1 MTFEQLSI
9 FVAVAER
16 EHLTNAALAIG
27 LTPSAVSSAI
37 RNLEAFY
44 GVELFHRVGR
54 RIELTY
60 EGRVFLGEAKA
71 TLARAK
77 AAALVLSD
85 LGGLQK
91 GELVVFA
98 SQTIASY
105 WLPAMLMRFK
115 IRYPGIDLKL
125 MIGNT
130 TTVAKAVLDGLAE
143 VGFVEGSVDE
153 PALSFQSL
161 AEDELL
167 VVVGPRHPWATGK
180 PVSATDLVSDTNWVL
195 REQGSGTRAA
205 FERAISNIGV
215 KPADLAVTL
224 ELPSNEAVI
233 SAAREG
239 MCAAVVSGAV
249 AAPLLTQ
256 GLLVKANFPLPSRQ
270 FAILRHKQRHYSRA
284 SLTLEELCR
293 EDKAGKVENWDDWA
307 L

>member
-9 FVAVAER
+9 FIAVAER
-16 EHLTNAALAIG
+16 EHLTNAASAIG

-37 RNLEAFY
+37 RNLEASY

-60 EGRVFLGEAKA
+60 EGRVFLGEARA
-71 TLARAK
+71 TLARAN

-115 IRYPGIDLKL
+115 NRYPGIDLKL

-130 TTVAKAVLDGLAE
+130 TTAAKAVLDGLAE

-153 PALSFQSL
+153 PALNVQPL

-167 VVVGPRHPWATGK
+167 VVVGPRHPWARGK
-180 PVSATDLVSDTNWVL
+180 PIAPAELASGTKWVM
-195 REQGSGTRAA
+195 REKGSGTRSA
-205 FERAISNIGV
+205 FEAAISNLGIG
-215 KPADLAVTL
+215 PGDLNVAL

-239 MCAAVVSGAV
+239 LCATVVSGAV
-249 AAPLLTQ
+249 AAPLLAQ
-256 GLLVKANFPLPSRQ
+256 GLLVKARFPLPSRQ
-270 FAILRHKQRHYSRA
+270 FAILRHKQRHSSRA
-284 SLTLEELCR
+284 SLALETICR
-293 EDKAGKVENWDDWA
+293 EDKAAEVQYRDDWT

>member
-16 EHLTNAALAIG
+16 EHLTKAAFVIG

-37 RNLEAFY
+37 RNLEASY

-71 TLARAK
+71 TLARAR

-125 MIGNT
+125 IIGNT
-130 TTVAKAVLDGLAE
+130 TTVARAVVDGLAE
-143 VGFVEGSVDE
+143 VGFVEGGVEE

-180 PVSATDLVSDTNWVL
+180 PVAPADLVSGTKWVM
-195 REQGSGTRAA
+195 REKGSGTRSA
-205 FERAISNIGV
+205 FEIAISNAGISF
-215 KPADLAVTL
+215 ADLAVAL

-239 MCAAVVSGAV
+239 ICATVVSGAV
-249 AAPLLTQ
+249 AAPLLAQ
-256 GLLVKANFPLPSRQ
+256 GLLVKARFPLPSRQ
-270 FAILRHKQRHYSRA
+270 FAILRHKQRHSSRA
-284 SLTLEELCR
+284 SLALETICR
-293 EDKAGKVENWDDWA
+293 EDKAGEVQSWEDWT

>member
-16 EHLTNAALAIG
+16 EHLTRAAFVIG

-37 RNLEAFY
+37 RNLEASY

-71 TLARAK
+71 TLARAR

-130 TTVAKAVLDGLAE
+130 TTVARAVVDGLAE
-143 VGFVEGSVDE
+143 VGFVEGGVEE

-180 PVSATDLVSDTNWVL
+180 RVAPADLVSGTKWVM
-195 REQGSGTRAA
+195 REKGSGTRSA
-205 FERAISNIGV
+205 FETAISNAGISF
-215 KPADLAVTL
+215 ADLAVAL

-239 MCAAVVSGAV
+239 ICATVVSGAV
-249 AAPLLTQ
+249 AAPLLAQ
-256 GLLVKANFPLPSRQ
+256 GLLVKARFPLPSRQ
-270 FAILRHKQRHYSRA
+270 FAILRHKQRHSSRA
-284 SLTLEELCR
+284 SLALETICR
-293 EDKAGKVENWDDWA
+293 EDKAGEVQSWEDWT

>member
-16 EHLTNAALAIG
+16 EHLTKAALVIG

-37 RNLEAFY
+37 RNLEASY

-71 TLARAK
+71 TLARART
-77 AAALVLSD
+77 AALVLSD

-105 WLPAMLMRFK
+105 WIPAMLMRFK

-130 TTVAKAVLDGLAE
+130 TTVARAVVDGLAE
-143 VGFVEGSVDE
+143 VGFVEGGVEE

-180 PVSATDLVSDTNWVL
+180 PVLPADLVSGTKWVM
-195 REQGSGTRAA
+195 REKGSGTRAA
-205 FERAISNIGV
+205 FETAISNAGISPG
-215 KPADLAVTL
+215 DLAVAL
-224 ELPSNEAVI
+224 ELPSNEAII

-239 MCAAVVSGAV
+239 ICATVVSGAV
-249 AAPLLTQ
+249 AAPLLAQ
-256 GLLVKANFPLPSRQ
+256 GLLVKARFPLPSRQ
-270 FAILRHKQRHYSRA
+270 FAILRHKQRHSSRA
-284 SLTLEELCR
+284 SLALEAICR
-293 EDKAGKVENWDDWA
+293 EDKTGEVQSWEDWT

>member
-16 EHLTNAALAIG
+16 EHLTKAAFVIG

-37 RNLEAFY
+37 RNLEASY

-71 TLARAK
+71 TLARAR

-130 TTVAKAVLDGLAE
+130 TTVARAVVDGLAE
-143 VGFVEGSVDE
+143 VGFVEGGVEE

-180 PVSATDLVSDTNWVL
+180 PVAPVDLVSGTKWVM
-195 REQGSGTRAA
+195 REKGSGTRSA
-205 FERAISNIGV
+205 FETAISNAGISF
-215 KPADLAVTL
+215 ADLAVAL

-239 MCAAVVSGAV
+239 ICATVVSGAV
-249 AAPLLTQ
+249 AAPLLAQ
-256 GLLVKANFPLPSRQ
+256 GLLVKARFPLPSRQ
-270 FAILRHKQRHYSRA
+270 FAILRHKQRHSSRA
-284 SLTLEELCR
+284 SLALETICR
-293 EDKAGKVENWDDWA
+293 EDKAGEIQSWEDWT